1 MTNTELE
8 KYFDPEKV
16 KPFLSSPARPL
27 LEAIAKE
34 TKDNLNS
41 LSKKIADLEKAIT
54 EKKAKYDKLVRQSQK
69 SKKQS
74 TEDIIRQAVKER
86 FQPLNNQL
94 YAISTIF
101 SHAQKC
107 QYCDEEVMITL
118 TSPDGQSIRRRCKCQ
133 SDYEKEYCVV
143 KASVCKVNWNGIYI
157 LPDDGRDNTSDN
169 HRWVCF
175 ENIDAENFKL
185 SDMTKYV
192 WTSKEKAEEA
202 LSQLQLTE
210 GSK

>member
-1 MTNTELE
+1 MTDIELG
-8 KYFDPEKV
+8 KYFDSEKV
-16 KPFLSSPARPL
+16 RPFLSSPARPL

-34 TKDNLNS
+34 TKDNLDS
-41 LSKKIADLEKAIT
+41 LSKKIADLEKAIP

-74 TEDIIRQAVKER
+74 AEDIIRQAVKER
-86 FQPLNNQL
+86 FSPLANQL
-94 YAISTIF
+94 YVISTIF
-101 SHAQKC
+101 SHAKKC
-107 QYCDEEVMITL
+107 QYCDEEGMITL

-133 SDYEKEYCVV
+133 TDYEKEYCVV
-143 KASVCKVNWNGIYI
+143 KAPVCKVNWNGIYI

-169 HRWVCF
+169 QRWVLF
-175 ENIDAENFKL
+175 ENIDADNFKT

-202 LSQLQLTE
+202 LKCFQKKE
-210 GSK
+210 ERK